1 MSRTRIVGGKYTK
14 LTKETHYMFSDENIS
29 TFSSKKIQE
38 KGEEDGIFHGT
49 SNEYEPWKN
58 KDIYSRYIGYLCYSV
73 NSKKS
78 LPEEFGID
86 KNVNTFLTGICS
98 AIKFEAYDINDSSEF
113 PYENWLYIF
122 NILLDNKG
130 EIKDVIVSNYNYK
143 ANLQSGIE
151 RKLKNINKSNYSTV
165 SKGKELHDE
174 ILLDKKLYLKNY
186 TREIDYTGDL
196 SQDKFYN
203 RMAAYAEEASRFNR
217 KMDFSY
223 SFGVANKETEN
234 LITDIAGNVAAN
246 DYPLIDELI
255 KNKKV
260 LILKEV
266 QSFFGYI
273 FDDLLG
279 AKSFV
284 KSLDSFRGPFLLEPI
299 LVTRNNAGNIAEF
312 KDENSDYIKQD
323 IELLNIDLNK

>member
-14 LTKETHYMFSDENIS
+14 LTKGTHYMFSDANI
-29 TFSSKKIQE
+29 TTSSLKKII
-38 KGEEDGIFHGT
+38 EEGRQNGILHGD

-78 LPEEFGID
+78 LPEDLGIN
-86 KNVNTFLTGICS
+86 KEVNTFLTGICS
-98 AIKFEAYDINDSSEF
+98 VVKFEAYDINDKSEY
-113 PYENWLYIF
+113 PLQNWMYVF

-130 EIKDVIVSNYNYK
+130 EIKEVIVTNNTYK
-143 ANLQSGIE
+143 ANLQSGID
-151 RKLKNINKSNYSTV
+151 RKLMEINKSNYSTV

-174 ILLDKKLYLKNY
+174 ILIDKKLYLKNY

-234 LITDIAGNVAAN
+234 LLADIIGTSAAN

-255 KNKKV
+255 KNKTFV
-260 LILKEV
+260 MLKEI
-266 QSFFGYI
+266 QGFFGYI

-279 AKSFV
+279 AKAFLE
-284 KSLDSFRGPFLLEPI
+284 SLDSFRGPFLLEPI
-299 LVTRNNAGNIAEF
+299 LITRNNAGIIAEF
-312 KDENSDYIKQD
+312 KEENSDYIKRD
-323 IELLNIDLNK
+323 LELLNIELNK